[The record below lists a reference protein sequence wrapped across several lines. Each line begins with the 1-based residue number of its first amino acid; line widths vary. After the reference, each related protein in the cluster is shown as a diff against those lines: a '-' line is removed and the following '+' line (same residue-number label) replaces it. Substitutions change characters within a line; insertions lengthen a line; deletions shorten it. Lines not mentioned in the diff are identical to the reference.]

1 MTQRHCPVCCLCL
14 AFEED
19 ANEAVAARDDGLDAH
34 AVHGHVNPASRREM
48 ARVVAIWRSIGDAVA
63 GLLAEAV
70 RWCVRDNDT
79 HLRGVWSVWRPRGL
93 VQCVCHTLRPVT
105 TALRRVLHRPR
116 LYLIDR
122 VREVQ
127 YLRLEGVVRAGRS
140 FVSRG
145 PFEIRI
151 NLGKFLCNKSDQTP

>member
-1 MTQRHCPVCCLCL
+1 MCCLCL

-79 HLRGVWSVWRPRGL
+79 HLRGVWSVWQPRGL

-151 NLGKFLCNKSDQTP
+151 NQGSFCKSDQNP